1 MNGIF
6 LIRPYTFEF
15 LREMGKYCEIIVF
28 TAATKEYADS
38 ILDCLEITGEYFDY
52 RLYRQHT
59 SFHGISLVKDLSWI
73 GRDLKKTLII
83 DNIGDNFKLQYA
95 NGLHI
100 KTWCGDI
107 RDEEFSALTPLLTKL
122 FKANIS
128 NIIPSIKIIKENYK
142 NNANSYADLDL
153 KISF

>member
-6 LIRPYTFEF
+6 LIRPFTFQF
-15 LREMGKYCEIIVF
+15 LKEMAKYCEIIVF
-28 TAATKEYADS
+28 TAATQEYADA
-38 ILDCLEITGEYFDY
+38 ILDCLEITDKYFDY

-83 DNIGDNFKLQYA
+83 DNIADNFKLQYA

-107 RDEEFSALTPLLTKL
+107 RDEEFSALIPLLINL
-122 FKANIS
+122 FKSNPS
-128 NIIPSIKIIKENYK
+128 NIIPSIKMIKENYK
-142 NNANSYADLDL
+142 NNGSSYVGL
-153 KISF
+153 KP